1 MKWRYLHI
9 RARRALHIA
18 SHQGQCDWETG
29 WDLEDV
35 LAMACLQRFSKSAW
49 EMMVWGEVLLMIEQD
64 HRQMWSARQERDR
77 WWDQGDQENWVVI
90 GIREEWVD
98 IILHFIINKWREKS
112 EIQQGRLTRGR
123 SVCRIIHVKKAEIAI
138 ANLIQQ
144 NDHLEVGGGQ
154 NLKECWY

>member
-1 MKWRYLHI
+1 M
-9 RARRALHIA
+9 
-18 SHQGQCDWETG
+18 
-29 WDLEDV
+29 
-35 LAMACLQRFSKSAW
+35 
-49 EMMVWGEVLLMIEQD
+49 
-64 HRQMWSARQERDR
+64 
-77 WWDQGDQENWVVI
+77 I

-144 NDHLEVGGGQ
+144 NDHLGGAELERMFILKSIKKIMGELYAEIRSQ
-154 NLKECWY
+154 NQFSEKDLLGE